1 MVMVVSALYGM
12 KVLRILSYIAVPLL
26 VIICLYGLGQILT
39 GEQLQL
45 VRDYQ
50 PQGNMSFMDGLAVTI
65 GSFAL
70 GAVIAGDYSQF
81 SKKRSDVFKAAT
93 LGIIPAGC

>member
-1 MVMVVSALYGM
+1 MVVSALYGM

-26 VIICLYGLGQILT
+26 VIICLYGLGQTLT

-45 VRDYQ
+45 IRDYH

-81 SKKRSDVFKAAT
+81 SKNVQMFSKP
-93 LGIIPAGC
+93 LH